1 MQTKYGYIA
10 IAEESGIKK
19 LDAANS
25 KFKSMLHFRNFL
37 NDTKLLK
44 EIFGY

>member
-1 MQTKYGYIA
+1 MQTKYGFIA
-10 IAEESGIKK
+10 IIDENGNKK
-19 LDAANS
+19 FDAANS
-25 KFKSMLHFRNFL
+25 KFTSMLHFRNFL